1 MPLYEYACQDC
12 SHAFEALV
20 YDGEEVE
27 CPQCHGLKLEKQWS
41 VPARPRS
48 EGAALPLGGCD
59 PSLPPCG
66 PACRRWPGQT

>member
-1 MPLYEYACQDC
+1 VPLYEYACQEC

-20 YDGEEVE
+20 FDGDEVE
-27 CPQCHGLKLEKQWS
+27 CPRCHGHKLERQWS

-48 EGAALPLGGCD
+48 ESASLPVGCD

-66 PACRRWPGQT
+66 PACRRWPGNG